1 MKKIVLV
8 LAFLLVAF
16 GVMAQDINYAD
27 IGSWMGVDSYVS
39 VGYASSMFGG
49 FTEVYQHYEYSGDWY
64 KKADYPDD
72 YQKSFYTILGFDL
85 WFFNTLFIGASITCQ
100 VEPWQGSLT
109 NWNPTFTN
117 YMFEAGLK
125 FGIFTLGWQHECTHP
140 QNVYQYA
147 YRVSSL
153 WGEGA
158 IDKLYLEMRTS
169 FGSVPK

>member
-8 LAFLLVAF
+8 LAFLLVTF
-16 GVMAQDINYAD
+16 GVMAGDINFAD
-27 IGSWMGVDSYVS
+27 VGSWMGVDSYVS

-49 FTEVYQHYEYSGDWY
+49 WTKKYNYEDYDY
-64 KKADYPDD
+64 PADYM
-72 YQKSFYTILGFDL
+72 KSFYTILGFDL
-85 WFFNTLFIGASITCQ
+85 WFFNRLFIGASITTQ
-100 VEPWQGSLT
+100 IEPWQGSFT

-125 FGIFTLGWQHECTHP
+125 FGVFTFGYQHECTHP
-140 QNVYQYA
+140 QNTYQYL

-158 IDKLYLEMRTS
+158 IDKIYLEMRTS